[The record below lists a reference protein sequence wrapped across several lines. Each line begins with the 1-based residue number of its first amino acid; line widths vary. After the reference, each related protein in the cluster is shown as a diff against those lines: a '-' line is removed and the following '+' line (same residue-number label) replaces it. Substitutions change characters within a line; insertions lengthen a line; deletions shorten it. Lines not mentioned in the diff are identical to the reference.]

1 MQSEFDHFHS
11 HQAKMN
17 RPSSSKE
24 TGDVTLDNSLDLEQ
38 SGSSVIP
45 LKRKRSSDLVQ
56 LALDSD

>member
-1 MQSEFDHFHS
+1 
-11 HQAKMN
+11 MN

-24 TGDVTLDNSLDLEQ
+24 TGDVTLGNSLDLEQ

>member
-1 MQSEFDHFHS
+1 
-11 HQAKMN
+11 MN